1 MAKLGIQTSSSPFD
15 YTKLLAPIVKEVEA
29 REKKMDEIDTLE
41 TSLSA
46 LNNYLEGENPN
57 DPIIKQYY
65 GMQKDAEN
73 LSEKWAK
80 GEINDKQL
88 RDKIKSIKATYSKTV
103 PILSEAIKNR
113 QEALRSQRLGEA
125 SGAVYLQ
132 GYEGSS
138 LSDWYNGKMPEAKM
152 LDAQGLMKAAILEGQ
167 SVGQA
172 KGRTNHDNK
181 VRTTTIGNKI
191 INFLPYEIGLAP
203 NEDNIANVY
212 NSRASKLAEQ
222 FGVDVNNPTV
232 RRLITQGLT
241 EGLSRSYKTGEETFQ
256 GTSSGNNGGSSFN
269 FNFGNGRSVPQGL
282 TKTQWLVQLTDQ
294 DSFYT
299 DPKTG
304 KTLQDKSLVGQPTEV
319 YQDGKGNYYI
329 LKPSFKYND
338 NGTYSIEWSNLVSVG
353 KNLDAFYPFTLEYEF
368 QEHKPEVKEEKNRRG
383 KVITKGQKEIPAT
396 YTIYRRYG
404 NKNTLVHPIK
414 IDAAYWQNDPYSTYK
429 FIRDYNGNEIVS
441 GVTPYYGDRG
451 VQQSG
456 NNNNILSSMFGDSQ
470 KQASM
475 PSIPA
480 YEEEDINPA
489 DLEM

>member
-15 YTKLLAPIVKEVEA
+15 YTKLLVPMMKEVEA
-29 REKKMDEIDTLE
+29 REKMMDEIDTLE

-46 LNNYLEGENPN
+46 LNNYLEGESPD

-65 GMQKDAEN
+65 GIQKDAEN

-88 RDKIKSIKATYSKTV
+88 RDKLKSIKATYNQVV

-113 QEALRSQRLGEA
+113 QEALRRQRLGEA

-172 KGRTNHDNK
+172 KGRTNHGNK
-181 VRTTTIGNKI
+181 VRTTTIGNKT

-203 NEDNIANVY
+203 NADNIASVY

-232 RRLITQGLT
+232 QRLITQGLT

-256 GTSSGNNGGSSFN
+256 GTSPSNNGGASFN

-294 DSFYT
+294 DAYYT
-299 DPKTG
+299 DDNG
-304 KTLQDKSLVGQPTEV
+304 KTQIDTRISGRPTQV
-319 YQDGKGNYYI
+319 YQDEKNNYYI
-329 LKPSFKYND
+329 KRPSFRKDKQGNYVKNEIGD
-338 NGTYSIEWSNLVSVG
+338 RIIDWTAVPVG
-353 KNLDAFYPFTLEYEF
+353 KSLKAFNPFSLESEYDVAS
-368 QEHKPEVKEEKNRRG
+368 KKYK
-383 KVITKGQKEIPAT
+383 IS
-396 YTIYRRYG
+396 RRYG
-404 NKNTLVHPIK
+404 PKNSLVHPWMIEVDK
-414 IDAAYWQNDPYSTYK
+414 FREMANNDPYIAYELYGYD
-429 FIRDYNGNEIVS
+429 IPG
-441 GVTPYYGDRG
+441 YYGDLG
-451 VQQSG
+451 VTSGSTEVNLSTFFGG
-456 NNNNILSSMFGDSQ
+456 NNSNEQVPNASDVDLNN
-470 KQASM
+470 
-475 PSIPA
+475 
-480 YEEEDINPA
+480 
-489 DLEM
+489 